1 MVQVAL
7 EFPGVTL
14 CRERTAEKKTLQGRI
29 ERFNAKCQQADD
41 EGQQIKDIPE
51 SKWTAA
57 TVERAAKLRG
67 RNTDLLGEEI
77 VIREEI
83 DAYLANVE
91 AVDTPASYNAA
102 IAEFD
107 SAKVDV
113 RRSLVSIGF
122 LAEALDWHI
131 LSRHPRIAAAMQLRD
146 SLAGALPSRDSRSDN
161 LSAIDRLRSDLAEL
175 KRRAVALVA

>member
-1 MVQVAL
+1 MISVAL

-14 CRERTAEKKTLQGRI
+14 ARERSAAKKTLSGRI
-29 ERFNAKCQQADD
+29 DRFNAACQQADD

-51 SKWTAA
+51 AKWTAA
-57 TVERAAKLRG
+57 TADRAEKLRA
-67 RNTDLLGEEI
+67 RKTDLLGEEI
-77 VIREEI
+77 VIREEV
-83 DAYLANVE
+83 DAYLAQVE

-107 SAKVDV
+107 SVKTDV
-113 RRSLVSIGF
+113 RRSLVSIGYPP
-122 LAEALDWHI
+122 EALDWHI

-146 SLAGALPSRDSRSDN
+146 SLQGAVPSRDTRNEN

-175 KRRAVALVA
+175 KRRAVALV